1 MNWQEIENNHIR
13 DIADRLSE
21 RALALEEAIRPL
33 TVEDDW
39 QENLHDH
46 GLAYIEAMVL
56 RIHRIAEDLE
66 ASLEEGRDIY
76 DQEDDEEDAG
86 DDPG

>member
-1 MNWQEIENNHIR
+1 MKWEDIENNHIR

-33 TVEDDW
+33 SAENDW
-39 QENLHDH
+39 QENLQIN

-56 RIHRIAEDLE
+56 RIHRIADDLE
-66 ASLEEGRDIY
+66 ASLDEGRDLY
-76 DQEDDEEDAG
+76 DEEDEE
-86 DDPG
+86 DEET

>member
-1 MNWQEIENNHIR
+1 MNWDEIENNHIR

-21 RALALEEAIRPL
+21 RALALEEAVHPL

-46 GLAYIEAMVL
+46 GLAYIESMVL

-66 ASLEEGRDIY
+66 ASLEEGRDI
-76 DQEDDEEDAG
+76 DDEEDAA
-86 DDPG
+86 DQPG